1 MSRYDF
7 SSVQG
12 EIRGGGYQ
20 AGPTILQV
28 GKWSFEES
36 KSGKPYLLMEWNK
49 EGVIRDDGR
58 PFTSSRL
65 YFSSPKAIQ
74 IARGKLH
81 DLCDILNVDYDAD
94 LMTDDD
100 YIINFGEKLH
110 GRSLNAELVETGGKS
125 EKGLPFLGVRLRG
138 QDGQKVDLFI
148 QEKGDANYSSPR
160 HKHPSPRMEDMDTQD
175 SSDIPF

>member
-100 YIINFGEKLH
+100 NSIIIMEMFYQCIL
-110 GRSLNAELVETGGKS
+110 
-125 EKGLPFLGVRLRG
+125 
-138 QDGQKVDLFI
+138 Q
-148 QEKGDANYSSPR
+148 SPVQCLEISMCLTNTNSI
-160 HKHPSPRMEDMDTQD
+160 K
-175 SSDIPF
+175 